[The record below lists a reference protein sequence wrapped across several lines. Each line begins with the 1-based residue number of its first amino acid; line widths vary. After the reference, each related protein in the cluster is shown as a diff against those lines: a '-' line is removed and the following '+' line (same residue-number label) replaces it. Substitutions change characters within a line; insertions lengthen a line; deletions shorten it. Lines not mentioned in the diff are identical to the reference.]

1 MKPRDL
7 VRLAFEAQARHHLRT
22 ALTLGGIAI
31 GVTAVLI
38 LTALGEAAKA
48 YVVNEFAGVGTNLV
62 IVMPGRTETSGG
74 MPTFGGTTRDLTI
87 EDTEAVLRQAPA
99 VRRAAP
105 VSAGTARFT
114 YEGRY
119 RDVRVMGTTAEFQEI
134 RSIEMR
140 TGQFLPPGD
149 PREGGPVVVIGP
161 KIQATLFPGEN
172 PIGKP
177 VRIGDWRFRVIGVME
192 EKGEFLGIDFDDMA
206 LVPVATGLRRFDQT
220 TLFRVFTQAGSAE
233 EVPAAKEQIRRVLLD
248 RHDGEEDFT
257 MITQDAMLSTFR
269 SVIDALTGALAGIA
283 AVSLAVAGIGIM
295 NVMLVSV
302 SERSSEVGLLK
313 ALGARR
319 RQILGVFLAEALML
333 SGSGAVLG
341 IVIGSALVWIAA
353 AIFPDFPLAPSP
365 LWTGVVLV
373 LALVAGA
380 GFGLMPARRAARL
393 AAADAL
399 RGGH

>member
-1 MKPRDL
+1 MKVRDL
-7 VRLAFEAQARHHLRT
+7 LRLAFEAQVRHHLRT

-31 GVTAVLI
+31 GVTAVLV

-48 YVVNEFAGVGTNLV
+48 YVVNEFAGIGTNLV

-87 EDTEAVLRQAPA
+87 EDTEAVLRQSSA
-99 VRRAAP
+99 VRRVAP
-105 VSAGTARFT
+105 LSAGTARFT

-119 RDVRVMGTTAEFQEI
+119 RDVRVMGTTADFQAI
-134 RSIEMR
+134 RGIEMR

-149 PREGGPVVVIGP
+149 PREGAPVVVIGP
-161 KIQATLFPGEN
+161 KIQASLFPGEN

-177 VRIGDWRFRVIGVME
+177 VRIGDWRFRVIGVMDD
-192 EKGEFLGIDFDDMA
+192 KGEFLGIDFDDMA
-206 LVPVATGLRRFDQT
+206 LVPVATGLRLFDQT

-257 MITQDAMLSTFR
+257 MMTQDAMLSTFR
-269 SVIDALTGALAGIA
+269 AVIDALTGALAGIA

-302 SERSSEVGLLK
+302 SERAAEVGLLK

-333 SGSGAVLG
+333 SGGGAVFG
-341 IVIGSALVWIAA
+341 IVTGSALVWIAA

-380 GFGLMPARRAARL
+380 AFGLMPARRAARL

-399 RGGH
+399 RGKH